1 MSQTQ
6 AATARLGVVLPL
18 TALAM
23 LAFAANSLLC
33 RAALQTHSIDP
44 ASFTVIRL
52 FSGAIMLGII
62 ASARSGPAAALKTGS
77 WKEAFALFAYAAAF
91 SFAYLTLPAATGALI
106 LFGCVQA
113 TMIAAGLVRGERL
126 SLLQILG
133 ALAAI
138 GGLVYLLAP
147 GVHAPSP
154 TGAALMAGAGVAWGF
169 YSLLGRGRGGR
180 DPTAA
185 TAGNFLRAAPMGLV
199 LLAQP
204 LVAGG
209 GLWWSNEGALLGAIS
224 GAVTSGVGYAIW
236 YAALKHLASA
246 QAAIVQLTVPA
257 IAAAGAVLLL
267 GEPFS
272 SRLVVASIA
281 ILGGVLLVLAAKR
294 A

>member
-1 MSQTQ
+1 MQSSRL
-6 AATARLGVVLPL
+6 ATVLPL

-44 ASFTVIRL
+44 ASFTMIRIV
-52 FSGAIMLGII
+52 SGAVMLGII
-62 ASARSGPAAALKTGS
+62 ASVQSGPNAALKTGS

-91 SFAYLTLPAATGALI
+91 SFAYVTLPAATGALI

-113 TMIAAGLVRGERL
+113 TMITAGLVRGERL
-126 SLLQILG
+126 SLLQTLG

-154 TGAALMAGAGVAWGF
+154 IGAALMAAAGIAWGF
-169 YSLLGRGRGGR
+169 YSLLGRGRAGR

-185 TAGNFLRAAPMGLV
+185 TAGNFLRAVPLSALLIVISFNQGAWFGEEGI
-199 LLAQP
+199 LLAI
-204 LVAGG
+204 A
-209 GLWWSNEGALLGAIS
+209 SGAI
-224 GAVTSGVGYAIW
+224 TSGVGYAIW
-236 YAALKHLASA
+236 YAALKHLAAA

-267 GEPFS
+267 GETPS
-272 SRLVVASIA
+272 PRLVLASVA
-281 ILGGVLLVLAAKR
+281 ILGGVLLVLTAKQR
-294 A
+294 